1 MNITYRDGRKEDC
14 PKLAELIY
22 IASDGVVEFMFHELI
37 AGTSPV
43 QIVAQNMAR
52 DPDHHSYRDT
62 IVAEFEQKVIGMA
75 LFYHSRHHAI
85 SEEMKAFIPAERLE
99 HLKHILTERVE
110 NSLYIDTLCVD
121 ENFRGN
127 GVGGELISLTQQK
140 ALEQGFKSL
149 SLIAL
154 ADNTNAHRLYYRCG
168 FEIVSHVEMEAHEL
182 IPHEGGAYLM
192 RCLLESL

>member
-1 MNITYRDGRKEDC
+1 MKITYREGLKEDC
-14 PKLAELIY
+14 PKLAELVNT
-22 IASDGVVEFMFHELI
+22 ASDGVVEFMFHELI

-75 LFYHSRHHAI
+75 LFYHSRHHVI

-110 NSLYIDTLCVD
+110 NSLYLDTLCVD
-121 ENFRGN
+121 EKFRGN
-127 GVGGELISLTQQK
+127 GVGGKLLSLTKKK
-140 ALEQGFKSL
+140 AAEEGFNAL
-149 SLIAL
+149 SLVAL

-168 FEIVSHVEMEAHEL
+168 FEIISHIEMEAHEL

-192 RCLLESL
+192 GCNLK